1 MRCFLA
7 LPLPE
12 ALIAPLLAVQ
22 GAVPVG
28 RAVPE
33 ENLHVTLAFLGEV
46 AEADLRELDLELGGA
61 ALPGCFLQVAG
72 LESFGGRAP
81 KLLAAALRPDPGLLA
96 LHGRV
101 ARACRAAGIE
111 LERRRFRPHV
121 TLLRFGAGLR
131 GDGIAR
137 LERAVAGLAGLTT
150 GAETGTETGAKTG
163 AVAAEVLRLVAST
176 LTPEGALYETLA
188 AYPLPPPSGAAGS
201 GEERSGL

>member
-81 KLLAAALRPDPGLLA
+81 KLLAAALRPDLGLLA
-96 LHGRV
+96 LQARV
-101 ARACRAAGIE
+101 ARACRSAGIE

-137 LERAVAGLAGLTT
+137 LERAVAGLAGLTA
-150 GAETGTETGAKTG
+150 GAETGAKTG
-163 AVAAEVLRLVAST
+163 AEAAEELRLVAST

>member
-111 LERRRFRPHV
+111 LERRRAPRRCGSPDRRNNCSSEPPSQSPKLTGQSSQAHFPRPD
-121 TLLRFGAGLR
+121 LSSPLP
-131 GDGIAR
+131 
-137 LERAVAGLAGLTT
+137 
-150 GAETGTETGAKTG
+150 
-163 AVAAEVLRLVAST
+163 AA
-176 LTPEGALYETLA
+176 PEG
-188 AYPLPPPSGAAGS
+188 GGS
-201 GEERSGL
+201 G

>member
-22 GAVPVG
+22 GAVPLG

-81 KLLAAALRPDPGLLA
+81 KLLAVALRSDPGLLA
-96 LHGRV
+96 LQARV
-101 ARACRAAGIE
+101 ARACWAAGIE

-150 GAETGTETGAKTG
+150 EAETGAEIGAE
-163 AVAAEVLRLVAST
+163 AEELRLVAST